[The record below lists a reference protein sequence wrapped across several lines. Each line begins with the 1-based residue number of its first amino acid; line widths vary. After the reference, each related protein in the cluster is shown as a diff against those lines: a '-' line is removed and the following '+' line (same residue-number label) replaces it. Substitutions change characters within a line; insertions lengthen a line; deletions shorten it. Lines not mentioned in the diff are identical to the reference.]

1 MQKNKDNTHPWIL
14 CIGTPSSISSAVLVC
29 HRKVITIEI
38 GETVFSALLTLLA
51 IHYTYEL
58 QYNPLVQQ
66 PLEFLQEKLLG
77 DHLPTSRK
85 ISVQL
90 TVLSRRLQKTK
101 RKTIHW
107 LRIVHRHFV
116 NSIDFGSLV
125 CSMLLLWTHFNMLSF
140 ILMLYVL

>member
-29 HRKVITIEI
+29 QRKVITIEI
-38 GETVFSALLTLLA
+38 GKTVFSALLTLLA

-85 ISVQL
+85 ISVAYSSL
-90 TVLSRRLQKTK
+90 FRAVDCIEQKIAEDSYTEK
-101 RKTIHW
+101 EDDTEAEDSTQA
-107 LRIVHRHFV
+107 FCEF
-116 NSIDFGSLV
+116 D
-125 CSMLLLWTHFNMLSF
+125 
-140 ILMLYVL
+140 